1 MRKQHTR
8 NVIPLLFAASVM
20 TSGLARATQADEEAT
35 KLDDPRVEQL
45 IHKANQR
52 VAQGESPDVVER
64 WLGSAV
70 DHLGVE
76 KSPQAWDVYGRRRWA
91 AEGNQPVQ
99 PD

>member
-8 NVIPLLFAASVM
+8 NVVTLLFAVPVM
-20 TSGLARATQADEEAT
+20 AFGLTPAAQADEDAN

-45 IHKANQR
+45 IHKANRR
-52 VAQGESPDVVER
+52 VAQGESPEVVER

-70 DHLGVE
+70 ERLGVD
-76 KSPQAWDVYGRRRWA
+76 KSPQSWDVYGRHRWA
-91 AEGNQPVQ
+91 VEGNRPVQ

>member
-8 NVIPLLFAASVM
+8 NVVTLLFVAMALGAIAA
-20 TSGLARATQADEEAT
+20 AQADEMAS
-35 KLDDPRVEQL
+35 KLDDPRIEQL

-52 VAQGESPDVVER
+52 VALGESPDVVER

-70 DHLGVE
+70 ESLGVD
-76 KSPQAWDVYGRRRWA
+76 KSPQSWDVYGRHRWA
-91 AEGNQPVQ
+91 AEGKRTVQ